1 MPIELPADL
10 APSPERRAA
19 NARTRVVVGLS
30 GGVDSSVSALLL
42 AAQGYRVEGVF
53 MQNWEDDDE
62 HCTARQDYRDA
73 AAVAARVGI
82 PLSAVNFADEYWERV
97 FAHFL
102 AEYGAGRTPNP
113 DILCNREIK
122 FRAFL
127 DHARALGADRIA
139 TGHYVR
145 RGEEPASGA
154 ATLLRGLDVD
164 KDQSYFLHALD
175 REQIGAALFPVGAL
189 DKPRVRRI
197 AREAGFA
204 VAAKKDS
211 TGICFIG
218 ERKFRSFLAEYL
230 PARPGDIV
238 TESGDVVGRHSGL
251 MFHTLGQR
259 QGLGIGGRT
268 DAGDAPWYVLDKRL
282 DENRLVVGQGH
293 DHPALLRT
301 TLVAHGASWID
312 GRAPGAAASNPV
324 TAPCP
329 DDPSPATERGARE
342 ALRCTAKV
350 RYRQDDVPCTVTLGP
365 NDTFDVRFDEPVRA
379 ITPGQSVVLYD
390 GERCLGG
397 GVIGDLAAS
406 APEPAPDR
414 PDAAAGAIPDVPPIL
429 AG

>member
-10 APSPERRAA
+10 APSPERRAV
-19 NARTRVVVGLS
+19 NERTRVVVGLS

-127 DHARALGADRIA
+127 DHARRLGADRIA

-218 ERKFRSFLAEYL
+218 ERKFQSFLAEYL

-268 DAGDAPWYVLDKRL
+268 DAGDAPWYVLEKRL
-282 DENRLVVGQGH
+282 DDNRLVVGQGH

-301 TLVAHGASWID
+301 TLRAHGASWID
-312 GRAPGAAASNPV
+312 GRPPAETSRPGSAPDA
-324 TAPCP
+324 
-329 DDPSPATERGARE
+329 PATTSNAVERIV
-342 ALRCTAKV
+342 RCTAKV
-350 RYRQDDVPCTVTLGP
+350 RYRQDDVPCAVTIGP
-365 NDTFDVRFDEPVRA
+365 DATFAVRFDEPVRA

-397 GVIGDLAAS
+397 GVIGDLDES
-406 APEPAPDR
+406 VPEPALDR
-414 PDAAAGAIPDVPPIL
+414 PDDVAGAIPDVPPIL

>member
-1 MPIELPADL
+1 MSIQLPRDL
-10 APSPERRAA
+10 APSPRRRAR

-42 AAQGYRVEGVF
+42 MAQGYRVEGVF

-73 AAVAARVGI
+73 AAVAARLGM
-82 PLSAVNFADEYWERV
+82 PLTTVNFAEEYWERV

-127 DHARALGADRIA
+127 DHARAGGAERIA

-145 RGEEPASGA
+145 RGEDTRGA
-154 ATLLRGLDVD
+154 AALLRGQDAD
-164 KDQSYFLHALD
+164 KDQSYFLHTLD
-175 REQIGAALFPVGAL
+175 QEQLGAAIFPVGEL
-189 DKPRVRRI
+189 EKPRVREI
-197 AREAGFA
+197 ARQAGFA

-218 ERKFRSFLAEYL
+218 ERKFRDFLAEYL
-230 PARPGDIV
+230 PAQPGEIV
-238 TESGDVVGRHSGL
+238 DEHGAVLGRHTGL

-259 QGLGIGGRT
+259 QGLGIGGRSDGT
-268 DAGDAPWYVLDKRL
+268 DAPWYVLEKDL
-282 DENRLVVGQGH
+282 ANNRLIVGQGH
-293 DHPALLRT
+293 DHDWLFRS
-301 TLVAHGASWID
+301 TLVAHAVGWVA
-312 GRAPGAAASNPV
+312 GQPPAATFP
-324 TAPCP
+324 
-329 DDPSPATERGARE
+329 
-342 ALRCTAKV
+342 CTAKV
-350 RYRQDDVPCTVTLGP
+350 RYRQEDIPCETHVVDA
-365 NDTFDVRFDEPVRA
+365 DTGEIRVRFDTPVRA

-397 GVIGDLAAS
+397 GVIGDQPS
-406 APEPAPDR
+406 ARPA
-414 PDAAAGAIPDVPPIL
+414 DAAIGHAATHTPPIL
-429 AG
+429 PA